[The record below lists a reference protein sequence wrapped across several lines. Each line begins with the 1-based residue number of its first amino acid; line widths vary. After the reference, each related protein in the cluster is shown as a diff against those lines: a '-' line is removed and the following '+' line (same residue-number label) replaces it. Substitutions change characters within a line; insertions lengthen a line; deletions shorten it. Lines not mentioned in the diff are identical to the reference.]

1 MKHFD
6 QGRMLL
12 KMLSS
17 VTVDCGL
24 WTEFLL
30 LLLSLS
36 LSLFLLWLLFPTVA
50 LVIVSFPVILSQF

>member
-6 QGRMLL
+6 QGGMLL
-12 KMLSS
+12 KMLYQC
-17 VTVDCGL
+17 DCGL

-36 LSLFLLWLLFPTVA
+36 LLLFLLWLLFPTVA
-50 LVIVSFPVILSQF
+50 IVVVSFPVILSQF